1 MKTICWLLY
10 LTLSLFIMPLNWL
23 RNRVKH
29 GPSPRLWLA
38 SDHELLA
45 EVKKRGL
52 AKRQRATAQTQAVVV
67 QPEIQIDQIDG
78 DAVKAVALL
87 NCVPQIKARDAVI
100 QAAKLFAKGGN
111 KRPGTQELTVMALKL
126 VG

>member
-1 MKTICWLLY
+1 MKTISWLLY
-10 LTLSLFIMPLNWL
+10 LTLSIFIMPLNWL

-52 AKRQRATAQTQAVVV
+52 AKRQRATAQTKAVVV
-67 QPEIQIDQIDG
+67 PPEIQIDPVAQ
-78 DAVKAVALL
+78 DAIKLVAVFQEISM
-87 NCVPQIKARDAVI
+87 PKAREAVLKALSQGRGKKW
-100 QAAKLFAKGGN
+100 QA
-111 KRPGTQELTVMALKL
+111 QELSL
-126 VG
+126 VARTLAN